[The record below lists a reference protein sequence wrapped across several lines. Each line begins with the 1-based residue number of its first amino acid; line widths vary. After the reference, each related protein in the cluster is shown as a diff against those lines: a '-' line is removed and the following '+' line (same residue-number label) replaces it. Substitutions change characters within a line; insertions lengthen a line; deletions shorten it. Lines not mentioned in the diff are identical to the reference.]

1 MIKNVVILIW
11 LVLVVCCHPGSERS
25 AASQRPN
32 IIVILADDMGYS
44 DLGCMGSE
52 IETPNL
58 DQLAQNGLLF
68 TQCYNASRC
77 CPSRASLLT
86 GLYQHQAG
94 MGFMVQDLGEP
105 SYQGFLNEKC
115 ATIPELLKESGYQT
129 IMAGKWHVGD
139 EREHWPDKR
148 GFDQFFGIPK
158 GGGLYFYPSKFI
170 DRPIYRNNEL
180 VTPDSSTF
188 YTTDDF
194 TDEAIKFLLNSEKKE
209 APFFMYLAYIAPH
222 FPLQAWPED
231 IAKYEDKYMVGYEP
245 IRQKRFERQ
254 KELGIIDQAV
264 ELSEPEYSFWDEERA
279 SVESQKMAVYAAMVD
294 RLDQNVGKLIRYLKE
309 NDEFDNTLIFFLS
322 DNGATAENV
331 DRSPGAEIGTS
342 SSFVSCGDDWANVS
356 NTPFRKFK
364 SQEFEGGIATP
375 LIVHWP
381 AGINSEGRKIR
392 DIVHIMDIM
401 PTCLEV
407 AGVTYPSEFENR
419 RLLPLSGNSISP
431 IFKDESMVDDRLL
444 FWEHMGNKAVR
455 SKDVKLVKQRSS
467 PWELYDLEND
477 PTELHDLSSK
487 KQDLTD
493 SLEILWNEWAADHAV
508 LEWPLDS
515 EDK

>member
-1 MIKNVVILIW
+1 MIKNIVILIW
-11 LVLVVCCHPGSERS
+11 LTFV
-25 AASQRPN
+25 ASCNVGCGESMVPQRPN

-86 GLYQHQAG
+86 GLYQHRAG
-94 MGFMVQDLGEP
+94 IGHMVQDLGEP
-105 SYQGFLNEKC
+105 SYQGFLNDKC
-115 ATIPELLKESGYQT
+115 ATIAELLRGDGYHT

-139 EREHWPDKR
+139 EREHWPDQR

-170 DRPIYRNNEL
+170 DRPIYRNDKL

-188 YTTDDF
+188 YSTDDF
-194 TDEAIKFLLNSEKKE
+194 TDEALKFFAESEGSN
-209 APFFMYLAYIAPH
+209 APFFLYLAYIAPH

-231 IAKYEDKYMVGYEP
+231 IIKYEDKYFEGYESV
-245 IRQKRFERQ
+245 RQKRFEKQ
-254 KELGIIDQAV
+254 KRLGIIDEDV
-264 ELSEPEYSFWDEERA
+264 ELPPVDFTVWDENTIA
-279 SVESQKMAVYAAMVD
+279 SESQKMAVYAAMVD
-294 RLDQNVGKLIRYLKE
+294 RMDQNVGKLIRFLKA
-309 NDEFDNTLIFFLS
+309 NDKFDNTLIFFLS

-331 DRSPGAEIGTS
+331 DRSPQAEIGTS
-342 SSFVSCGDDWANVS
+342 SSFTSYGENWAYVS
-356 NTPFRKFK
+356 NTPFRKYK

-381 AGINSEGRKIR
+381 AGIKENGRKIK

-401 PTCLEV
+401 PTCLDV
-407 AGVTYPSEFENR
+407 ADISYPHEFEKNT
-419 RLLPLSGNSISP
+419 LLQLNGKSFYP
-431 IFKDESMVDDRLL
+431 IFKSDQLEDRIL

-455 SKDVKLVKQRSS
+455 MKDNKLVKLRNE
-467 PWELYDLEND
+467 PWELYDLGND
-477 PTELHDLSSK
+477 PTELNNLSSIN
-487 KQDLTD
+487 QVLAD
-493 SLEILWNEWAADHAV
+493 SLETLWNEWAIENGV
-508 LEWPLDS
+508 LEWPLD
-515 EDK
+515 

>member
-1 MIKNVVILIW
+1 
-11 LVLVVCCHPGSERS
+11 
-25 AASQRPN
+25 
-32 IIVILADDMGYS
+32 
-44 DLGCMGSE
+44 
-52 IETPNL
+52 
-58 DQLAQNGLLF
+58 
-68 TQCYNASRC
+68 
-77 CPSRASLLT
+77 
-86 GLYQHQAG
+86 

-139 EREHWPDKR
+139 ERAHWPDKR
-148 GFDQFFGIPK
+148 GFDEFFGIPK

-180 VTPDSSTF
+180 VTPNSSTF

-194 TDEAIKFLLNSEKKE
+194 TDEAIKFLSNSEKKE
-209 APFFMYLAYIAPH
+209 SPFFMYLAYIAPH

-231 IAKYEDKYMVGYEP
+231 IAKYEDKYMIGYEP

-279 SVESQKMAVYAAMVD
+279 RVESQKMAVYAAMVD

-309 NDEFDNTLIFFLS
+309 NDEFENTLIFFLS

-342 SSFVSCGDDWANVS
+342 SSFVSYGDDWANVS

-392 DIVHIMDIM
+392 EIVHIMDIM

-407 AGVTYPSEFENR
+407 AGVSYPSEFGNR
-419 RLLPLSGNSISP
+419 KLLPHSGNSISP
-431 IFKDESMVDDRLL
+431 IFRDEKIDDNRLL

-455 SKDVKLVKQRSS
+455 MRDTKLVKSRNGE
-467 PWELYDLEND
+467 WELYDMASD
-477 PTELHDLSSK
+477 PTEMNDLSSTNLK
-487 KQDLTD
+487 LKD
-493 SLEILWNEWAADHAV
+493 SLEAMWNQWAVENGILD
-508 LEWPLDS
+508 WPLN
-515 EDK
+515 